1 MVESSTDP
9 ASSFLHEDELIRG
22 IEMLFYAYRDF
33 TSDPDEILKA
43 YGFGRAHHRVV
54 HFVGRN
60 PGMTVT
66 ELLAILK
73 VTKQSLNRVLSQLV
87 AEEFI
92 AQEKGSRDRRQ
103 RREELMPW
111 PHPTDLDLQNQYRE
125 RDLHRKT
132 AHNQSEIHG
141 AQLRRTGAGDQEKRD
156 DPGKGSETRV
166 DHVLQPQRSGPEQG
180 RSYCQTE
187 TGTPVTERAWPG
199 GSGTGRGGHGGAG
212 MIVGSERDHHD

>member
-9 ASSFLHEDELIRG
+9 TSSFLHDDELIRG

-33 TSDPDEILKA
+33 TSDPDEILQA

-103 RREELMPW
+103 RLLSLTAKGLTLFAELSGP
-111 PHPTDLDLQNQYRE
+111 QKARVARAYRE
-125 RDLHRKT
+125 AGAEAVAGYRKVLADLLN
-132 AHNQSEIHG
+132 AE
-141 AQLRRTGAGDQEKRD
+141 
-156 DPGKGSETRV
+156 
-166 DHVLQPQRSGPEQG
+166 
-180 RSYCQTE
+180 
-187 TGTPVTERAWPG
+187 EREAVMK
-199 GSGTGRGGHGGAG
+199 S
-212 MIVGSERDHHD
+212 VERP

>member
-1 MVESSTDP
+1 MIESSTDP
-9 ASSFLHEDELIRG
+9 TSSFLHDDELIRG

-33 TSDPDEILKA
+33 TSDPDEILQA

-103 RREELMPW
+103 RLLSLTAKGLTLFAELSGP
-111 PHPTDLDLQNQYRE
+111 QKARVARAYRE
-125 RDLHRKT
+125 AGAEAVAGYRKVLADLLNAEERE
-132 AHNQSEIHG
+132 A
-141 AQLRRTGAGDQEKRD
+141 
-156 DPGKGSETRV
+156 
-166 DHVLQPQRSGPEQG
+166 VLKS
-180 RSYCQTE
+180 
-187 TGTPVTERAWPG
+187 VERP
-199 GSGTGRGGHGGAG
+199 
-212 MIVGSERDHHD
+212 

>member
-9 ASSFLHEDELIRG
+9 TSSFLHDDELIRG

-33 TSDPDEILKA
+33 TSDPDEILQA

-87 AEEFI
+87 AEEYI

-103 RREELMPW
+103 RLLSLTAKGLTLFAELSGP
-111 PHPTDLDLQNQYRE
+111 QKARVARAYRE
-125 RDLHRKT
+125 AGAEAVAGYRKVLADLLNAEERE
-132 AHNQSEIHG
+132 A
-141 AQLRRTGAGDQEKRD
+141 
-156 DPGKGSETRV
+156 
-166 DHVLQPQRSGPEQG
+166 VLKS
-180 RSYCQTE
+180 
-187 TGTPVTERAWPG
+187 VERP
-199 GSGTGRGGHGGAG
+199 
-212 MIVGSERDHHD
+212 

>member
-9 ASSFLHEDELIRG
+9 TSSFLHDDELIRG

-33 TSDPDEILKA
+33 TSDPDEILQA

-103 RREELMPW
+103 RLRSLTAKGWTLFAELSGP
-111 PHPTDLDLQNQYRE
+111 QKARVARAYRE
-125 RDLHRKT
+125 AGAEAVAGYRKVLADLLNAEERE
-132 AHNQSEIHG
+132 A
-141 AQLRRTGAGDQEKRD
+141 
-156 DPGKGSETRV
+156 
-166 DHVLQPQRSGPEQG
+166 VLKS
-180 RSYCQTE
+180 
-187 TGTPVTERAWPG
+187 VERP
-199 GSGTGRGGHGGAG
+199 
-212 MIVGSERDHHD
+212 

>member
-9 ASSFLHEDELIRG
+9 TSSFLHDDELIRG

-33 TSDPDEILKA
+33 TSDPDEILQA

-103 RREELMPW
+103 RLLSLTAKGLTLFAELSGP
-111 PHPTDLDLQNQYRE
+111 QKARVARAYRE
-125 RDLHRKT
+125 AGAEAVAGYRKVLADLLNAEERE
-132 AHNQSEIHG
+132 A
-141 AQLRRTGAGDQEKRD
+141 
-156 DPGKGSETRV
+156 
-166 DHVLQPQRSGPEQG
+166 VLKSVEQP
-180 RSYCQTE
+180 
-187 TGTPVTERAWPG
+187 
-199 GSGTGRGGHGGAG
+199 
-212 MIVGSERDHHD
+212 